1 MGFFERMGL
10 PGWLA
15 WFGPVA
21 VILIVLFAWNIYS
34 VKRHFD
40 KRSQVEQKQNNIRAT
55 GDSAVATVL
64 ETTDTGVR
72 TGAEEYF
79 IWRLRLSVR
88 PNDDAPFETT
98 IDVPVAP
105 TRFADFGEGREI
117 RVRVAPKTHDVVVD
131 QRTK

>member
-10 PGWLA
+10 PGWIA

-21 VILIVLFAWNIYS
+21 ILLIASFAWNIYS
-34 VKRHFD
+34 IKR
-40 KRSQVEQKQNNIRAT
+40 QVERRAAAAQKEETVRSAGDAAT
-55 GDSAVATVL
+55 ATVL

-72 TGAEEYF
+72 TGADEYF

-88 PNDDAPFETT
+88 PALGQSFEST

-105 TRFADFGEGREI
+105 TRFGDFAEGKEI
-117 RVRVAPKTHDVVVD
+117 RVRVAADRRQVVVD